1 MTAMPA
7 AVRKA
12 LDAEM
17 ATARTHRDI
26 QVRWTASERA
36 HILSQPWPWPHTK
49 VHGLMFRL
57 AIGSRDHR
65 EAAGQLLRLL
75 VAAPGSVAG
84 RYPTGN
90 TGRASV
96 GLTEPMPIPADLQP
110 VLDQSKEPELAGGVS
125 KRSEGDGGRD
135 QVVEAPGR

>member
-1 MTAMPA
+1 MTPMPA
-7 AVRKA
+7 AVRTA
-12 LDAEM
+12 FDAEM
-17 ATARTHRDI
+17 ATARTHPDT

-57 AIGSRDHR
+57 AIGSRDRR

-75 VAAPGSVAG
+75 VAGPGSAAG

-90 TGRASV
+90 TGRADV
-96 GLTEPMPIPADLQP
+96 GLTEPMPIPEHLQA
-110 VLDQSKEPELAGGVS
+110 VLDQSKEPE
-125 KRSEGDGGRD
+125 RT
-135 QVVEAPGR
+135 P